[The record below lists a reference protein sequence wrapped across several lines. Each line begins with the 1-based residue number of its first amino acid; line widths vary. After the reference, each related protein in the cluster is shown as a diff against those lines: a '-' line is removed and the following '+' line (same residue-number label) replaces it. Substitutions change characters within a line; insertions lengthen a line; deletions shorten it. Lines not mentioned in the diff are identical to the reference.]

1 MLKLILEL
9 NSYTRVCSSHSPIVP
24 HTAKDVNIK
33 TEFNKLLLSACYVSP
48 TMTSTE
54 TVRSS
59 IELRMGANG
68 LQISRRLERL
78 QDVSIEVSKKVI
90 EKWENDIYCIVS
102 PCWALLQQQDV
113 ILKSVNMA
121 CNECSKTPQRVKRL
135 SLPGCL

>member
-1 MLKLILEL
+1 
-9 NSYTRVCSSHSPIVP
+9 
-24 HTAKDVNIK
+24 
-33 TEFNKLLLSACYVSP
+33 
-48 TMTSTE
+48 
-54 TVRSS
+54 
-59 IELRMGANG
+59 MGANG

-121 CNECSKTPQRVKRL
+121 CNECSKKKKKEEYLDRF
-135 SLPGCL
+135 

>member
-1 MLKLILEL
+1 MI
-9 NSYTRVCSSHSPIVP
+9 
-24 HTAKDVNIK
+24 
-33 TEFNKLLLSACYVSP
+33 
-48 TMTSTE
+48 STE

-121 CNECSKTPQRVKRL
+121 CNECSKKKKKKNIWTDSKNP
-135 SLPGCL
+135 